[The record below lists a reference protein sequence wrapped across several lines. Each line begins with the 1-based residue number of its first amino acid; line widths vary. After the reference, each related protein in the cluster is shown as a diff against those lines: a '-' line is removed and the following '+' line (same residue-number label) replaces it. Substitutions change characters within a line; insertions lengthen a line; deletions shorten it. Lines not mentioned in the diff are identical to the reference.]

1 MSDTRPNTSG
11 ARESA
16 GGEKR
21 VGLHSLK
28 PAEGSRKPRKRLG
41 RGAGTGHGK
50 TSGRG
55 HKGAGARSG
64 ASAYAAY
71 EGGQMPLQRRL
82 PRLKGEARGRHT
94 VARPTV
100 YAAVNL
106 RELEGVPGDTI
117 GPDELRAAGLVRKK
131 AELVKILG
139 NGEAGRA
146 MTVRAHAFSKSAREK
161 IEAGGGSV
169 EVLER

>member
-1 MSDTRPNTSG
+1 MRLNELKG
-11 ARESA
+11 APGSKKAR
-16 GGEKR
+16 KR
-21 VGLHSLK
+21 VGRGT
-28 PAEGSRKPRKRLG
+28 GS
-41 RGAGTGHGK
+41 GHGK

-64 ASAYAAY
+64 SKAHSTY

-94 VARPTV
+94 VARPTL
-100 YAAVNL
+100 YAPVNL
-106 RELEGVPGDTI
+106 GQLGDISGDTI
-117 GPDELRAAGLVRKK
+117 GPEELRAAGLVRKK

-139 NGEAGRA
+139 EGEIGRSV
-146 MTVRAHAFSKSAREK
+146 TVRAHAFSGSARQK
-161 IEAGGGSV
+161 IEAAGGNA

>member
-1 MSDTRPNTSG
+1 MRLNEISPAPGSTRG
-11 ARESA
+11 R
-16 GGEKR
+16 KR
-21 VGLHSLK
+21 VGRGI
-28 PAEGSRKPRKRLG
+28 GS
-41 RGAGTGHGK
+41 GHGK

-64 ASAYAAY
+64 SSTHAAY

-94 VARPTV
+94 VARPV
-100 YAAVNL
+100 NYAPVNL
-106 RELEGVPGDTI
+106 SDLEGVSGDTI

-131 AELVKILG
+131 AKLVKILG
-139 NGEAGRA
+139 NGEVGRA
-146 MTVRAHAFSKSAREK
+146 VTVKAHAFSETAKSK

>member
-1 MSDTRPNTSG
+1 MRLNELKG
-11 ARESA
+11 APGSKKAR
-16 GGEKR
+16 KR
-21 VGLHSLK
+21 VGRGT
-28 PAEGSRKPRKRLG
+28 GS
-41 RGAGTGHGK
+41 GHGK

-55 HKGAGARSG
+55 HKGTGARSG
-64 ASAYAAY
+64 AKAHATY

-106 RELEGVPGDTI
+106 GQLDDISGDTI
-117 GPDELRAAGLVRKK
+117 GPDELRAAGRVRKR

-139 NGEAGRA
+139 DGEIGRA
-146 MTVRAHAFSKSAREK
+146 ATVRAHAFSRSAKEK
-161 IEAGGGSV
+161 IEAAGGSV

>member
-1 MSDTRPNTSG
+1 MRLNDIGPAPGSTRG
-11 ARESA
+11 R
-16 GGEKR
+16 KR
-21 VGLHSLK
+21 VGRGI
-28 PAEGSRKPRKRLG
+28 GSRQ
-41 RGAGTGHGK
+41 GK

-55 HKGAGARSG
+55 HQGAGARSG
-64 ASAYAAY
+64 STTHAAY

-94 VARPTV
+94 VARPVV
-100 YAAVNL
+100 YAPVNISD
-106 RELEGVPGDTI
+106 LEEVGGDTI

-131 AELVKILG
+131 AKLVKILG
-139 NGEAGRA
+139 NGEVGRA
-146 MTVRAHAFSKSAREK
+146 VTVRAHAFSETAKQK

>member
-1 MSDTRPNTSG
+1 VRLNELSPAPSSKK
-11 ARESA
+11 AP
-16 GGEKR
+16 KR
-21 VGLHSLK
+21 VGRGT
-28 PAEGSRKPRKRLG
+28 GS
-41 RGAGTGHGK
+41 GHGK

-64 ASAYAAY
+64 SKAHSTY

-94 VARPTV
+94 VARPTL

-106 RELEGVPGDTI
+106 GQLANLSGDTI
-117 GPDELRAAGLVRKK
+117 GPEELSAAGLLRKK
-131 AELVKILG
+131 VEPVKILG
-139 NGEAGRA
+139 DGEIGRA
-146 MTVRAHAFSKSAREK
+146 VTVRAHAFSGSARAK
-161 IEAGGGSV
+161 IEAAGGNA

>member
-1 MSDTRPNTSG
+1 MRLNELKG
-11 ARESA
+11 APGSKR
-16 GGEKR
+16 GRKR
-21 VGLHSLK
+21 VG
-28 PAEGSRKPRKRLG
+28 R
-41 RGAGTGHGK
+41 GTGSGLGK

-64 ASAYAAY
+64 ASAFAAY

-100 YAAVNL
+100 YAPVNL
-106 RELEGVPGDTI
+106 SELEGLPGDTI

-139 NGEAGRA
+139 NGDLGRA
-146 MTVRAHAFSKSAREK
+146 VMVRAHAFSRSAREK

>member
-1 MSDTRPNTSG
+1 MRLNELSPAPGSKK
-11 ARESA
+11 AR
-16 GGEKR
+16 KR
-21 VGLHSLK
+21 VGRGT
-28 PAEGSRKPRKRLG
+28 GS
-41 RGAGTGHGK
+41 GHGK

-64 ASAYAAY
+64 ATAHSTY

-94 VARPTV
+94 VARPVV

-106 RELEGVPGDTI
+106 GELADISGDTI

-139 NGEAGRA
+139 DGEIGRA
-146 MTVRAHAFSKSAREK
+146 VTVSAHAFSRSAREK
-161 IEAGGGSV
+161 IEAAGGSV

>member
-1 MSDTRPNTSG
+1 MRLNDIGPAPGSTRG
-11 ARESA
+11 R
-16 GGEKR
+16 KR
-21 VGLHSLK
+21 VGRGI
-28 PAEGSRKPRKRLG
+28 GSG
-41 RGAGTGHGK
+41 QGK

-64 ASAYAAY
+64 STTHAAY

-94 VARPTV
+94 VARPV
-100 YAAVNL
+100 NYAPVNL
-106 RELEGVPGDTI
+106 SDLEGVSGDTI

-131 AELVKILG
+131 AKLVKILG
-139 NGEAGRA
+139 NGEVGRA
-146 MTVRAHAFSKSAREK
+146 VTVRAHAFSETAKSK

>member
-1 MSDTRPNTSG
+1 MRLNELKG
-11 ARESA
+11 APGSKKAR
-16 GGEKR
+16 KR
-21 VGLHSLK
+21 VGRGT
-28 PAEGSRKPRKRLG
+28 GS
-41 RGAGTGHGK
+41 GHGK

-64 ASAYAAY
+64 SKAHSTY

-94 VARPTV
+94 VARPTL
-100 YAAVNL
+100 YAPVNL
-106 RELEGVPGDTI
+106 GQLGDISGDTI
-117 GPDELRAAGLVRKK
+117 GPEELRAAGLVRKK

-139 NGEAGRA
+139 DGEIGRSV
-146 MTVRAHAFSKSAREK
+146 TVRAHAFSGSAKAK
-161 IEAGGGSV
+161 IEAAGGNV

>member
-1 MSDTRPNTSG
+1 MRLNELSPTPGSKK
-11 ARESA
+11 AR
-16 GGEKR
+16 KR
-21 VGLHSLK
+21 VG
-28 PAEGSRKPRKRLG
+28 R
-41 RGAGTGHGK
+41 GTGSGRGK

-64 ASAYAAY
+64 ATAHSTY

-94 VARPTV
+94 VARPTL

-106 RELEGVPGDTI
+106 SELADLSGDTI
-117 GPDELRAAGLVRKK
+117 GPDELRSAGLVRKK

-139 NGEAGRA
+139 DGEIGRA
-146 MTVRAHAFSKSAREK
+146 VTVRAHAFSKSAREK
-161 IEAGGGSV
+161 IEAAGGNA

>member
-1 MSDTRPNTSG
+1 MRLNEIKGTPGSTK
-11 ARESA
+11 AR
-16 GGEKR
+16 KR
-21 VGLHSLK
+21 VG
-28 PAEGSRKPRKRLG
+28 R
-41 RGAGTGHGK
+41 GTGSGRGK

-64 ASAYAAY
+64 VSAFAAY

-94 VARPTV
+94 VARPTI
-100 YAAVNL
+100 YAPVNL
-106 RELEGVPGDTI
+106 GELKDLPGDTI

-131 AELVKILG
+131 AELIKILG
-139 NGEAGRA
+139 QGDAGRA
-146 MTVRAHAFSKSAREK
+146 VTVKAHAFSRSAREK

>member
-1 MSDTRPNTSG
+1 VRLNELSPTPSSKK
-11 ARESA
+11 AP
-16 GGEKR
+16 KR
-21 VGLHSLK
+21 VGRGT
-28 PAEGSRKPRKRLG
+28 GS
-41 RGAGTGHGK
+41 GHGK

-64 ASAYAAY
+64 SKAHSTY

-94 VARPTV
+94 VARPTL

-106 RELEGVPGDTI
+106 GQLENLSGDTI
-117 GPDELRAAGLVRKK
+117 GPEELSAAGLLRKK
-131 AELVKILG
+131 VEPVKILG
-139 NGEAGRA
+139 DGEIGRA
-146 MTVRAHAFSKSAREK
+146 VTVRAHAFSGSARAK
-161 IEAGGGSV
+161 IEAAGGNA

>member
-1 MSDTRPNTSG
+1 MRLNELKGTPGSKK
-11 ARESA
+11 AR
-16 GGEKR
+16 KR
-21 VGLHSLK
+21 VGRGT
-28 PAEGSRKPRKRLG
+28 GS
-41 RGAGTGHGK
+41 GHGK

-64 ASAYAAY
+64 AKAHATY

-117 GPDELRAAGLVRKK
+117 GPDELRAAGLVRKRV
-131 AELVKILG
+131 ELVKILG
-139 NGEAGRA
+139 DGEIGRA
-146 MTVRAHAFSKSAREK
+146 ATVRAHAFSRAAKEK
-161 IEAGGGSV
+161 IEAAGGSV

>member
-1 MSDTRPNTSG
+1 MKLNAISPAPGSKRG
-11 ARESA
+11 R
-16 GGEKR
+16 KR
-21 VGLHSLK
+21 VG
-28 PAEGSRKPRKRLG
+28 R
-41 RGAGTGHGK
+41 GTGSGLGK

-64 ASAYAAY
+64 SSAYAAY

-94 VARPTV
+94 VARPV
-100 YAAVNL
+100 NYAPVNL
-106 RELEGVPGDTI
+106 SDLEGVSGDTI

-131 AELVKILG
+131 AKLVKILG
-139 NGEAGRA
+139 NGEIGRA
-146 MTVRAHAFSKSAREK
+146 VTVRAHAFSAAAREK

>member
-1 MSDTRPNTSG
+1 MRLNDISPAPGSTRG
-11 ARESA
+11 R
-16 GGEKR
+16 KR
-21 VGLHSLK
+21 VGRGI
-28 PAEGSRKPRKRLG
+28 GSGK
-41 RGAGTGHGK
+41 GK

-64 ASAYAAY
+64 SSTHAAY

-94 VARPTV
+94 VARPV
-100 YAAVNL
+100 NYAPVNL
-106 RELEGVPGDTI
+106 SDLEGVSGDTI

-131 AELVKILG
+131 AKLVKILG
-139 NGEAGRA
+139 NGEVGRA
-146 MTVRAHAFSKSAREK
+146 VTVRAHAFSETAKTK

>member
-1 MSDTRPNTSG
+1 MRLNELSPPPGSKK
-11 ARESA
+11 AR
-16 GGEKR
+16 KR
-21 VGLHSLK
+21 VGRGT
-28 PAEGSRKPRKRLG
+28 GS
-41 RGAGTGHGK
+41 GHGK

-64 ASAYAAY
+64 STAHSTY

-94 VARPTV
+94 VARPV
-100 YAAVNL
+100 LYAPVNL
-106 RELEGVPGDTI
+106 GELAELSGDTI
-117 GPDELRAAGLVRKK
+117 GPEELRAAGLVRKK

-139 NGEAGRA
+139 DGDLGRA
-146 MTVRAHAFSKSAREK
+146 VTVRAHAFSGSARQK
-161 IEAGGGSV
+161 IEAAGGSA

>member
-1 MSDTRPNTSG
+1 MRLNELSPTPGSKK
-11 ARESA
+11 AR
-16 GGEKR
+16 KR
-21 VGLHSLK
+21 VG
-28 PAEGSRKPRKRLG
+28 R
-41 RGAGTGHGK
+41 GTGSGRGK

-55 HKGAGARSG
+55 HKGAGARPG
-64 ASAYAAY
+64 ATAHSTY

-94 VARPTV
+94 VARPTL

-106 RELEGVPGDTI
+106 SELADLSGDTI
-117 GPDELRAAGLVRKK
+117 GPDELRSAGLVRKK

-139 NGEAGRA
+139 DGEIGRA
-146 MTVRAHAFSKSAREK
+146 VTVRAHAFSKSAREK
-161 IEAGGGSV
+161 IEAAGGNA